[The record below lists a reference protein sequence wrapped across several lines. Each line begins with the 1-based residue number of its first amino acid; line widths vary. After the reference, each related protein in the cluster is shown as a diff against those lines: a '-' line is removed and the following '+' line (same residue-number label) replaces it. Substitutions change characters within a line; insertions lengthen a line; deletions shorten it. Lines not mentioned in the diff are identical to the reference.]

1 MDSLAS
7 AGNAPHGTTV
17 SNDKQKPSTRSSRV
31 PSGRLERIVR
41 MGTMAGTVAA
51 GAMSEA
57 ARRWWSGE
65 GASYADVVLNVANAE
80 RIADTLARMRGA
92 AMKLGQLLSLEGGT
106 VLPQAFTD
114 ALASLQA
121 SGDRMSPAQLH
132 RILGREYGRGWQAK
146 FAVFDDEPFATA
158 SIGQVHRA
166 RAKDGRDLALKI
178 QFPGVAAS
186 IASDVDNLSVL
197 LRTTGLVPR
206 DYDLGPLIATVKHQL
221 RHETDYE
228 TESRSLARY
237 RRLVSDD
244 PTFVVPQPYDDLT
257 THRILAM
264 EFLEGDPIDAM
275 WKFDV
280 PRRARDRVGHDVQKL
295 VFRELFEFR
304 FMQSDP
310 NFANFL
316 QRNQGQAIV
325 LLDFGSMVE
334 ISEELSDR
342 YRRLLQAAIHDDHAS
357 IAQLVVEYGW
367 LSEEDRWD
375 WVEGLADL
383 VLLGC
388 EPLRKRGS
396 YDFGASDLAQRV
408 QKSSMKLAFERGL
421 KRPPPPELVFIQRK
435 LAGTFHLC
443 TKLGAHVSARELAQA
458 YLE

>member
-1 MDSLAS
+1 
-7 AGNAPHGTTV
+7 V
-17 SNDKQKPSTRSSRV
+17 SNGKKNTPTRSSRV
-31 PSGRLERIVR
+31 PAGRLERLVR

-51 GAMSEA
+51 GALGEA

-65 GASYADVVLNVANAE
+65 NASYADVVLNVANAE

-114 ALASLQA
+114 ALTSLQA

-132 RILGREYGRGWQAK
+132 GVLGREYGHGWRGR
-146 FAVFDDEPFATA
+146 FSEFEEEPFATA

-166 RAKDGRDLALKI
+166 RASDGRELALKI
-178 QFPGVAAS
+178 QFPGVAKS
-186 IASDVDNLSVL
+186 ISSDVDNLAVL
-197 LRTTGLVPR
+197 LRTTGIVPR
-206 DYDLGPLIATVKHQL
+206 DYDLTPLIETVKVQL
-221 RHETDYE
+221 RHETDYC
-228 TESRSLARY
+228 TEAESLARY
-237 RRLVSDD
+237 RKLVEDE
-244 PTFVVPQPYDDLT
+244 PTFIVPRPYDDLT

-264 EFLEGDPIDAM
+264 ELIVGDPINGL
-275 WKFDV
+275 WHTET
-280 PRRARDRVGHDVQKL
+280 PRRVRDRVGRDIQRL

-310 NFANFL
+310 NFANYL
-316 QRNQGQAIV
+316 QRDQGRELV
-325 LLDFGSMVE
+325 LLDFGSTVE
-334 ISEELSDR
+334 ISKELSDR
-342 YRRLLQAAIHDDHAS
+342 YRRLLKAATADDHAK
-357 IAQLVVEYGW
+357 IAELIVEYGW
-367 LSEEDRWD
+367 LSAEDRWD

-388 EPLRKRGS
+388 EPLRVRGS
-396 YDFGASDLAQRV
+396 YEFGASDLAERV
-408 QKSSMKLAFERGL
+408 QRASMKLAFERGL

-443 TKLGAHVSARELAQA
+443 TKLDAHVSTRDLARP

>member
-1 MDSLAS
+1 
-7 AGNAPHGTTV
+7 
-17 SNDKQKPSTRSSRV
+17 
-31 PSGRLERIVR
+31 

-51 GAMSEA
+51 GALGEA

-65 GASYADVVLNVANAE
+65 NASYADVVLNVANAE
-80 RIADTLARMRGA
+80 RIADTLSRMRGA

-114 ALASLQA
+114 ALTSLQA

-132 RILGREYGRGWQAK
+132 GVLGREYGHGWRDR
-146 FAVFDDEPFATA
+146 FAQFDEDPFATA

-166 RAKDGRDLALKI
+166 RARDGRELALKI
-178 QFPGVAAS
+178 QFPGVAKS
-186 IASDVDNLSVL
+186 ITSDVDNLAVL
-197 LRTTGLVPR
+197 LRTTGIVPR
-206 DYDLGPLIATVKHQL
+206 DYDLGPLIETVKVQL
-221 RHETDYE
+221 RHETDYV
-228 TESRSLARY
+228 TEAQSLARY
-237 RRLVSDD
+237 RKLVENE
-244 PTFVVPQPYDDLT
+244 PTFVVPRPYDDLT

-264 EFLEGDPIDAM
+264 EFLEGEPINEL
-275 WKFDV
+275 WRTET
-280 PRRARDRVGHDVQKL
+280 PRRVRDRVGRDIQRL

-310 NFANFL
+310 NFANYM
-316 QRNQGQAIV
+316 QRDQGRELV

-334 ISEELSDR
+334 ISADLSER
-342 YRRLLQAAIHDDHAS
+342 YRRLLQAATADDHAK
-357 IAQLVVEYGW
+357 IAELVVEYGW
-367 LSEEDRWD
+367 LSAEDRWD

-388 EPLRKRGS
+388 EPLRVRGA
-396 YDFGASDLAQRV
+396 YDFGSSDLAERV
-408 QKSSMKLAFERGL
+408 QLASMKLAFERGL

-443 TKLGAHVSARELAQA
+443 TKLDAHVAARELARP

>member
-1 MDSLAS
+1 
-7 AGNAPHGTTV
+7 
-17 SNDKQKPSTRSSRV
+17 
-31 PSGRLERIVR
+31 

-51 GAMSEA
+51 GALNEA
-57 ARRWWSGE
+57 ARRWWAGE
-65 GASYADVVLNVANAE
+65 SASYADIVLNVANAE
-80 RIADTLARMRGA
+80 RIAETLSRMRGA

-132 RILGREYGRGWQAK
+132 GVLGREYGHGWREK
-146 FAVFDDEPFATA
+146 FADFEEEPFAAA

-166 RAKDGRDLALKI
+166 RACDGRELALKI
-178 QFPGVAAS
+178 QFPGVAKS
-186 IASDVDNLSVL
+186 IASDVDNLAVL
-197 LRTTGLVPR
+197 LRTTGVVPR
-206 DYDLGPLIATVKHQL
+206 EYDITPLIETVKIQL
-221 RHETDYE
+221 RHETDYM
-228 TESRSLARY
+228 TEADSLARY
-237 RRLVSDD
+237 RKLIADEAI
-244 PTFVVPQPYDDLT
+244 FVVPTPYEDLT

-264 EFLEGDPIDAM
+264 EFLEGEPINAL
-275 WKFDV
+275 WKAGA
-280 PRRARDRVGHDVQKL
+280 PRRVRDRVGRDVQRL

-310 NFANFL
+310 NFANYL
-316 QRNQGQAIV
+316 QRDHGRQLV

-334 ISEELSDR
+334 ISSELSNR
-342 YRRLLQAAIHDDHAS
+342 YRRLLTAATADDRTS
-357 IAQLVVEYGW
+357 IAELVVEYGW
-367 LSEEDRWD
+367 LSAEDRWD

-388 EPLRKRGS
+388 EPLRVRGT
-396 YDFGASDLAQRV
+396 YDFGSSDLAERV
-408 QKSSMKLAFERGL
+408 QRASMKLAFGRGL

-443 TKLGAHVSARELAQA
+443 TKLDAHVSARELARP